1 VLGAGQGPDTI
12 TDYSLAQGDVL
23 GVVGGI
29 SVEFSQLGGN
39 TLVTLSGTSQ
49 ILALL
54 TGFNDTPVVEPV
66 V

>member
-1 VLGAGQGPDTI
+1 
-12 TDYSLAQGDVL
+12 LAQGDVL

-54 TGFNDTPVVEPV
+54 TGFNEIPVIEPV